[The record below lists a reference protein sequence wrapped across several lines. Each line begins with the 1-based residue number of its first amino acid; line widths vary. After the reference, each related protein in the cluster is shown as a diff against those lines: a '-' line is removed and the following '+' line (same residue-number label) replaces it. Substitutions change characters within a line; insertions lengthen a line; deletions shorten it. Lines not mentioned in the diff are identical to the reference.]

1 MLLAFMRQFMN
12 YDINQHKD
20 ILGALKYFF
29 FVYSRVYN
37 EWLHIENMN
46 I

>member
-1 MLLAFMRQFMN
+1 MN

-29 FVYSRVYN
+29 FFVYSRVYN

>member
-1 MLLAFMRQFMN
+1 MN

-29 FVYSRVYN
+29 LFTVEY
-37 EWLHIENMN
+37 IMN
-46 I
+46 GCTLRI